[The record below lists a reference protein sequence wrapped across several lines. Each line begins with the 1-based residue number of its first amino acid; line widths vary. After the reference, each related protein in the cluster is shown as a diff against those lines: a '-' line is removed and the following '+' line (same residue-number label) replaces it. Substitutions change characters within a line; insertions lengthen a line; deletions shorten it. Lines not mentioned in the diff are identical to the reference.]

1 MLPRPT
7 YEQTG
12 IKIIAGTHFPSGEKK
27 KKKNST
33 VTVTVCVCASCT
45 HLFDRKTG
53 DFFKS
58 PGCFV
63 TILNLIISLLSREL
77 VQQWTLLWCG

>member
-1 MLPRPT
+1 MLPRPL

-12 IKIIAGTHFPSGEKK
+12 IKIVAGTHFPSGEKK
-27 KKKNST
+27 KNA
-33 VTVTVCVCASCT
+33 TVTVCVRASCT

-58 PGCFV
+58 SGCFV